1 MNLLCDTSLSLFI
14 HLPGV
19 GRQGYL
25 PSRVLMRVMCIHKQD
40 GHHRSWMV
48 LIWILPGHG
57 NKTQRDWHD
66 LKKDQRAFSE
76 EVARKKSVE
85 GECSRVL

>member
-1 MNLLCDTSLSLFI
+1 
-14 HLPGV
+14 
-19 GRQGYL
+19 
-25 PSRVLMRVMCIHKQD
+25 
-40 GHHRSWMV
+40 MV

-66 LKKDQRAFSE
+66 SKKKQGAFSE